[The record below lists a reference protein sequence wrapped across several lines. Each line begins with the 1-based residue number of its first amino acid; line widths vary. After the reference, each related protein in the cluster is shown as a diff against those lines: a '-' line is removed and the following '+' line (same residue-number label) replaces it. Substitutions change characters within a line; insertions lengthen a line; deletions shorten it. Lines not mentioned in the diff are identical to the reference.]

1 MTLLLFS
8 NILAAAF
15 EDAIKPF
22 KAWVALQE
30 TKKIM
35 PHTLDDLRLGALVL
49 VRDKML
55 AQQAAGRKV
64 YRLEV
69 GDTNFDVPAHIQQ
82 AITNA
87 LRQGQTHYPPST
99 GLPQLREAML
109 HKVQTENGLPIKDAE
124 HILITS
130 GGMHGLY
137 MTFAAL
143 LEPGDE
149 VILPDPMW
157 TETAELIKRSG
168 GVPVPIRLRAEKGFL
183 YDPADIDAAI
193 TPQTRA
199 IYINSPHNPTGAVYP
214 EETQRQIAASA
225 VQHNLWV
232 VSDEAYEHVIFDR
245 QKHFSIGSIPEIAD
259 CTITAYTF
267 SKTYAMTG
275 LRLGYLVTNDDLIVD
290 RCRKLLRLTTN
301 GVSSITQWGGV
312 AAMTGSQ
319 DVVKEMAQELEA
331 RRNIFF
337 EGIQTI
343 NAFESF
349 KPGGAFYVWSKI
361 SPEWPGYQGQRD
373 SWAMTNYLIDQAGV
387 GTSPGIAFGPE
398 GENYVRFAFTPD
410 RRTLTDAIEV
420 MQNLFK
426 SGLSPLHLKR

>member
-1 MTLLLFS
+1 MFVDLKSASLRMTLRLFS
-8 NILAAAF
+8 NILTASF

-22 KAWVALQE
+22 KAWAALQE
-30 TKKIM
+30 PKKIM
-35 PHTLDDLRLGALVL
+35 THLLDNLRLGALVL

-82 AITNA
+82 AIADA
-87 LRQGQTHYPPST
+87 LRQGKTHYPPST
-99 GLPQLREAML
+99 GLPKLRTALL
-109 HKVQTENGLPIKDAE
+109 HKVQTENALPIKDAE
-124 HILITS
+124 HILVTS

-137 MTFAAL
+137 LTFAAL

-168 GVPVPIRLRAEKGFL
+168 GVPVPITVRAEKGFL
-183 YDPADIDAAI
+183 YDPADIEAAI

-199 IYINSPHNPTGAVYP
+199 IYINSPHNPTGAVFS
-214 EETQRQIAASA
+214 EEVQRQIAAIA
-225 VQHNLWV
+225 AKHQLWV

-245 QKHFSIGSIPEIAD
+245 QKHFSIGSIPEVAD
-259 CTITAYTF
+259 RTITAYTF

-275 LRLGYLVTNDDLIVD
+275 LRLGYLATNDDLILN

-312 AAMTGSQ
+312 AALTGPQ
-319 DVVKEMAQELEA
+319 DAVQEMALELEA
-331 RRNIFF
+331 RRDIFF
-337 EGIQTI
+337 QGMQTI
-343 NAFESF
+343 KSFESF
-349 KPGGAFYVWSKI
+349 RPGGAFYVWSKI
-361 SPEWPGYQGQRD
+361 
-373 SWAMTNYLIDQAGV
+373 
-387 GTSPGIAFGPE
+387 
-398 GENYVRFAFTPD
+398 
-410 RRTLTDAIEV
+410 
-420 MQNLFK
+420 
-426 SGLSPLHLKR
+426 